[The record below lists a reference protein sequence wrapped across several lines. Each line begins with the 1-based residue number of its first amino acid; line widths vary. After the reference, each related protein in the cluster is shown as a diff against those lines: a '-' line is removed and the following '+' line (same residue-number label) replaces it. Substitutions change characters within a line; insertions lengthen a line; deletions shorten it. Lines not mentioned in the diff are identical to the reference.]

1 MSATN
6 LRGAA
11 AIAGIGSTG
20 FATMPTLSSP
30 LDAMALASVRALD
43 DAGLSLAD
51 VDGVFAA
58 GLQLFMP
65 TLSLCEYLGLRPR
78 YTDSTQVGGGAFLA
92 HLNHARAAIAAGLC
106 SVALIA
112 YGSTQKSAG
121 GQFATHSELN
131 PYEVPYGYPGP
142 LAAYAM
148 VAQRHMHEFG
158 TTREQLAQVA
168 VSARDWARLDTDAPD
183 PGPLSIEDVVA
194 ARPVAHPFTVRD
206 CCLVTDGGG
215 ALVVVSAER
224 AAQLRRKPVY
234 LIGVGE
240 AATHR
245 SIAQMPDLV
254 RTAASVSSATA
265 YAQAGVG
272 PKDIDVVQFYDAF
285 TIMPIVFAE
294 DTGFCA
300 KGEGGAFLDGGR
312 ASPGGDFPMNTSGGG
327 LSLGHPGMF
336 GIYTAIES
344 VVQLRGD
351 AGARQ
356 VAGAELALAHAPG
369 GYMSSQCTAIFGTAA
384 TL

>member
-1 MSATN
+1 M
-6 LRGAA
+6 
-11 AIAGIGSTG
+11 
-20 FATMPTLSSP
+20 
-30 LDAMALASVRALD
+30 
-43 DAGLSLAD
+43 
-51 VDGVFAA
+51 
-58 GLQLFMP
+58 
-65 TLSLCEYLGLRPR
+65 
-78 YTDSTQVGGGAFLA
+78 
-92 HLNHARAAIAAGLC
+92 
-106 SVALIA
+106 
-112 YGSTQKSAG
+112 
-121 GQFATHSELN
+121 
-131 PYEVPYGYPGP
+131 
-142 LAAYAM
+142 
-148 VAQRHMHEFG
+148 
-158 TTREQLAQVA
+158 
-168 VSARDWARLDTDAPD
+168 
-183 PGPLSIEDVVA
+183 
-194 ARPVAHPFTVRD
+194 AHPFTVRD

-215 ALVVVSAER
+215 ALVVVSADR
-224 AAQLRRKPVY
+224 AAQLRREPVY
-234 LIGVGE
+234 LLGVGE

-254 RTAASVSSATA
+254 RTAAATSSATA
-265 YAQAGVG
+265 YAQAGFG

-300 KGEGGAFLDGGR
+300 KGEGGAFLDRGR
-312 ASPGGDFPMNTSGGG
+312 TSPGGDFPMNTNGGG

>member
-1 MSATN
+1 
-6 LRGAA
+6 
-11 AIAGIGSTG
+11 
-20 FATMPTLSSP
+20 
-30 LDAMALASVRALD
+30 
-43 DAGLSLAD
+43 
-51 VDGVFAA
+51 
-58 GLQLFMP
+58 
-65 TLSLCEYLGLRPR
+65 
-78 YTDSTQVGGGAFLA
+78 
-92 HLNHARAAIAAGLC
+92 
-106 SVALIA
+106 
-112 YGSTQKSAG
+112 
-121 GQFATHSELN
+121 
-131 PYEVPYGYPGP
+131 
-142 LAAYAM
+142 
-148 VAQRHMHEFG
+148 
-158 TTREQLAQVA
+158 
-168 VSARDWARLDTDAPD
+168 
-183 PGPLSIEDVVA
+183 
-194 ARPVAHPFTVRD
+194 
-206 CCLVTDGGG
+206 
-215 ALVVVSAER
+215 
-224 AAQLRRKPVY
+224 
-234 LIGVGE
+234 
-240 AATHR
+240 
-245 SIAQMPDLV
+245 MPDLV